1 MLAQKQGSEDQDKD
15 DAELVNRRYS
25 RGFPELEG
33 AEIAHP
39 RQTSC
44 QPRQH
49 KEGQRSAADM
59 HQRRGWHI
67 GQSDSPNQDKNNRRS
82 NGGGQIRINIGDS
95 LKQKDAAYPAF
106 EHSGPSATAIL
117 SENEPFLLKR
127 L

>member
-59 HQRRGWHI
+59 HQRRGWYI
-67 GQSDSPNQDKNNRRS
+67 GQSDSPNQDKNNGRS
-82 NGGGQIRINIGDS
+82 NGGGQIRINIGNS
-95 LKQKDAAYPAF
+95 QFGKNRRRAGEQGALWR
-106 EHSGPSATAIL
+106 SARVTQ
-117 SENEPFLLKR
+117 
-127 L
+127 